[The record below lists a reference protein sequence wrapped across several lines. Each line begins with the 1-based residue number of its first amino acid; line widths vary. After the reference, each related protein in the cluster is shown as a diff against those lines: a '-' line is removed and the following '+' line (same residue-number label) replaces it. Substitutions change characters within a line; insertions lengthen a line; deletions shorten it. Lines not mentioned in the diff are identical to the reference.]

1 MSNDQRKQLNDES
14 NRGAAADA
22 LLKNALFNDAFM
34 AINRTIWAQLT
45 KVNVHSEDE
54 IRALIMLQ
62 KANQKLYEYFKHHVQ
77 TGRMADIQLR
87 ELHSREER

>member
-1 MSNDQRKQLNDES
+1 MTPDQRKQLNDES

-22 LLKNALFNDAFM
+22 LLKNPMFNDAFM
-34 AINRTIWAQLT
+34 AINRTIWSQLVKT
-45 KVNVHSEDE
+45 NVHQTEE
-54 IRALIMLQ
+54 IKALITLQ

-87 ELHSREER
+87 ELHSREKR